1 MKASRVNLIVVSLA
15 CLTVVS
21 LAGSSLG
28 TLAWYAYSTRATM
41 AYTGTAVR
49 KTEQLQ
55 IGLLWGDAEKAADTT
70 FETTYKVTKEV
81 IGDHSYYFM
90 PAGVG
95 FSSTAINYYLSK
107 FGHAT
112 NELPPVTS
120 RTYTSGDLTLWES
133 PTYTYNNSFSEAAPI
148 RYVELPFVFRV
159 LTNSGTGVE
168 GTNDGSVANANIW
181 LTDALAQTEGEKD
194 VANSLRVHVHNY
206 SEANAS
212 KQFILNPTA
221 VSSGNTVVAGLLDL
235 NNDGYYD
242 FKEIDGHYTELVYGD
257 RTVPDPYSYT
267 TFDADDEVSFAD
279 INDTGAGNVTYDA
292 EKRTTFYGRHH
303 AAVKGFTTLN
313 DITRNT
319 AHYLSF
325 EDIRPTEND
334 GVFTGDYPMAKT
346 SVEEDSEGNL
356 TAIGRA
362 DLTIWLEGWDHSIVD
377 SNIGAR
383 FNLGLQFEIDR
394 V

>member
-81 IGDHSYYFM
+81 IGDYSYYFM

-120 RTYTSGDLTLWES
+120 RTYTSGAVTLWES
-133 PTYTYNNSFSEAAPI
+133 PTYLYNNSFAVAPAI
-148 RYVELPFVFRV
+148 RYVELPFVFRI

-168 GTNDGSVANANIW
+168 GTDDGSVANANIW

-194 VANSLRVHVHNY
+194 VANSLRIHVHNL

-212 KQFILNPTA
+212 KQFILNPNA
-221 VSSGNTVVAGLLDL
+221 VSSGNTIVAGLLDL

-242 FKEIDGHYTELVYGD
+242 FDSVDGDYQEIVYGD

-267 TFDADDEVSFAD
+267 TFDADDEANFAD
-279 INDTGAGNVTYDA
+279 INGTGAGNVSYDV
-292 EKRTTFYGRHH
+292 EKRTTFYGRHR
-303 AAVKGFTTLN
+303 AEVKGFSTLN
-313 DITRNT
+313 NITRNT

-346 SVEEDSEGNL
+346 SVETDSEGNL